1 MKPIFVEVDIPS
13 IFEYILFFVPKTNY
27 DFTALKDNIVNYL
40 MEFQKANMSKVNSSY
55 HQISDILNQR
65 FLIDLD
71 ILINGFSISIPKVQI
86 YFLIGPVN
94 KQNAAIMFIF
104 RIERYADNVAAS
116 NVNIKL

>member
-55 HQISDILNQR
+55 H
-65 FLIDLD
+65 
-71 ILINGFSISIPKVQI
+71 
-86 YFLIGPVN
+86 
-94 KQNAAIMFIF
+94 
-104 RIERYADNVAAS
+104 
-116 NVNIKL
+116 